1 MEKWKGYLYRSIV
14 LMLIGFSFP
23 IAGIMIA
30 VILNQ
35 ELTFDYI
42 FRYLFALG
50 PFVFFGIRDIMY
62 ALKHKH
68 NKYYF
73 PHGILFITRKNI
85 EDLKKEGVIKGYGLE
100 DHPYYIHFTED
111 VKLSR
116 IQMKDLNCYLKIENM
131 NVRVL
136 LIQNCENITINSN
149 NITRLRLILCYD
161 IRITNNTIQEL
172 RLGNSHAT
180 IVENND
186 ISYTV

>member
-1 MEKWKGYLYRSIV
+1 
-14 LMLIGFSFP
+14 
-23 IAGIMIA
+23 
-30 VILNQ
+30 
-35 ELTFDYI
+35 
-42 FRYLFALG
+42 
-50 PFVFFGIRDIMY
+50 MY

-100 DHPYYIHFTED
+100 DHPYYINFTED

-136 LIQNCENITINSN
+136 LMKNCENITINSN

-161 IRITNNTIQEL
+161 IRITNNAIQEL
-172 RLGNSHAT
+172 RLGNSHGS